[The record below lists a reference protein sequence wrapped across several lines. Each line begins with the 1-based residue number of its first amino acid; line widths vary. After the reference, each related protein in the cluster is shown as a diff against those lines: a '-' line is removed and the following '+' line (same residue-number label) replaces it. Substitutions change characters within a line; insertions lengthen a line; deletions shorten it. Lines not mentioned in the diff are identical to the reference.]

1 MNEYTIGKINGL
13 EISLF
18 ERLIRQGCPYVR
30 LTTQRRMHPEISDLI
45 TPSIYSKLI
54 NDPSVKLY
62 PEVSGV
68 AHRMVFITHTK
79 PEDGEHVDQD
89 DDSGISL
96 QKILVWIITFPS
108 THFILR

>member
-1 MNEYTIGKINGL
+1 
-13 EISLF
+13 
-18 ERLIRQGCPYVR
+18 
-30 LTTQRRMHPEISDLI
+30 MHPEISDLI

-96 QKILVWIITFPS
+96 QKILVSIITLS
-108 THFILR
+108 SIHFISRRAFFVEDLNQI